1 MKIYS
6 FAAGRK
12 KEDEDPIL
20 PRFTSDSIIDDLKD
34 EKKGVESEIEA
45 VDRAKLVSGKRKIS
59 HVPEPTNIVIKKKVK
74 KTSACLELCEGI
86 GMVVYYFCFLILGL
100 CLAKE
105 LIDYEVGLQMKHHN
119 NRLKCLQNN
128 QNILYN
134 AINDV
139 IAKVSNLTANHN
151 DTKDELYVVEYFIN
165 DLHKDLQTLEDSVKH
180 IEEERLHSDDDIE
193 LDGDDDSHD
202 VVLDSPRYPDTSS
215 PISSMSEGKKDSDD
229 LRNDD
234 EEVEEDPINYMMS
247 SSTAGSSP
255 PLETASQAAQREEY
269 PADYSEYDTE
279 GKIYNIH

>member
-6 FAAGRK
+6 FAAGGK
-12 KEDEDPIL
+12 KEDEVPIL

-45 VDRAKLVSGKRKIS
+45 VDRDKLVNGKRKIS

-86 GMVVYYFCFLILGL
+86 GMVFYYFCFLILGL

-139 IAKVSNLTANHN
+139 IAKVSNLTVNHN
-151 DTKDELYVVEYFIN
+151 DTKDELYVVEYSIN
-165 DLHKDLQTLEDSVKH
+165 DLHKDLQTLKDSVNL
-180 IEEERLHSDDDIE
+180 IEEERLHSDDD
-193 LDGDDDSHD
+193 SPD
-202 VVLDSPRYPDTSS
+202 VVLDYPRYPDTSS
-215 PISSMSEGKKDSDD
+215 PISPTSEGKKDSDD
-229 LRNDD
+229 LQYDK
-234 EEVEEDPINYMMS
+234 EEDEEDPTNYMMS
-247 SSTAGSSP
+247 SPAAGSSS
-255 PLETASQAAQREEY
+255 PLETTSQAVVREEY
-269 PADYSEYDTE
+269 PVDYSEYDTE
-279 GKIYNIH
+279 GKIYYIH